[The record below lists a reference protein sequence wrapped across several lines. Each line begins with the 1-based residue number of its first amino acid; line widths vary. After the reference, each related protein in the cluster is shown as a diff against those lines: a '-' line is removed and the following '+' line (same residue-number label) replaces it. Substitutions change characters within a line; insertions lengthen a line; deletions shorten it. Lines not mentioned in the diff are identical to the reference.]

1 MVRAKFTCT
10 TIDPAEGGV
19 TITLE
24 PVFDGSDENRTFFAY
39 TPWGEIRIG
48 TVNPEAARQFRVG
61 HAYYIDFTPAKEG

>member
-19 TITLE
+19 TITLI
-24 PVFDGSDENRTFFAY
+24 PVVDGSKENLDFFYY

-48 TVNPEAARQFRVG
+48 TINGRAAQQFQVG
-61 HAYYIDFTPAKEG
+61 HAYYVDFIPAKEG